1 VARQLGAG
9 DQFGDYRIEDVAGR
23 GGMGIVFRARQ
34 RRPDRTVAIK
44 VIAPELAADRDFR
57 ARFEQESAMAAQIEH
72 PNVIP
77 VYEVGDE
84 DGLLYIAMRYVDG
97 VDLGGLLASRGPLTP
112 VRAAHLVSEVA
123 AALDAA
129 HAHGLVHRDVKPG
142 NILVATSD
150 HVYLTDFGLSKQIS
164 DTRGLTATGM
174 FVGTLD
180 YIAPEQ
186 IEGRRVDAR
195 TDIYALGCVLYELLA
210 GVVPFPRD
218 SELPKLYAHVHDRP
232 AALVGVPAPLADAI
246 ARAMSKR
253 PADRFQSAGDF
264 GRAVVAGAAGR
275 TDHGTGRAVAAG
287 DAAISDAQALTEV
300 GSLASTET
308 GRLMLTEPGERSPRD
323 LDAPGAGRGAGRG
336 IMRGPR
342 RRWMAG
348 GAATLVAAIG
358 AAVAIALGSG
368 GPTPTTTTT
377 TTTTTTQP
385 RPQPPSN
392 RAILAPATVA
402 PSVDECQQQLMFAVD
417 GTAGPVKCSNGNVN
431 AVAWRYYARNGH
443 RLILS
448 LGGFATP
455 QQALAAMCKDGS
467 STIPLEQEAY
477 QLAKTYYQ
485 WQFAVDPST
494 EYPSSC

>member
-1 VARQLGAG
+1 MARQLGAG

-97 VDLGGLLASRGPLTP
+97 VDLGGLLKSGGPLAAT
-112 VRAAHLVSEVA
+112 RAAHLLFEVA
-123 AALDAA
+123 GALDAA

-142 NILVATSD
+142 NILVATGD

-218 SELPKLYAHVHDRP
+218 SEVAKLYAHVHDYP
-232 AALVGVPAPLADAI
+232 APLVGVPAPLGEAI

-275 TDHGTGRAVAAG
+275 TDHGTGRVVAAG

-300 GSLASTET
+300 GSLASSDT
-308 GRLMLTEPGERSPRD
+308 GRLASTKTDARSPLD
-323 LDAPGAGRGAGRG
+323 LGASTARPGAGRR
-336 IMRGPR
+336 ITRGPR
-342 RRWMAG
+342 RRWVAG
-348 GAATLVAAIG
+348 GAAALVAAVG
-358 AAVAIALGSG
+358 AVVAIALGSG

-377 TTTTTTQP
+377 TTTTTTP
-385 RPQPPSN
+385 PPPPSN
-392 RAILAPATVA
+392 RAILAPATTP

-417 GTAGPVKCSNGNVN
+417 GTAGPVKCSNGDVN
-431 AVAWRYYARNGH
+431 AVAWKYYARDGH

-448 LGGFATP
+448 LGSFATP
-455 QQALAAMCKDGS
+455 PQALAAMCKDGS